1 MLSRAATSLTLFG
14 RHLERADHL
23 ARILGVH
30 VALSLDRA
38 DEPGPDFWKRF
49 VQLAGWPAGDTER
62 RDQATELVIAGTLG
76 PSVRSSVAAAR
87 LAAQAVRPSLPSELY
102 EHVNALHWRVQTAE
116 WQPDLYPLLYDVQMG
131 VRLADG
137 LLEDTM
143 LHDEARDFVRLGKF
157 VERAGNVTAIVT
169 TKSAELID
177 SPEDALEWTAVLKS
191 CFAFESYQARYSGG
205 VTPDHV
211 IECLVLDRAL
221 PRSARFSANAALE
234 AVIRIDGNGR
244 RSRPRRL
251 LTRFRAMFERADT
264 AAIAERP
271 RDIDAECRSLL
282 RQLEVALRET
292 YFHPSKVPT
301 SVSGDEGRAMP
312 QQQQQSDKPS

>member
-1 MLSRAATSLTLFG
+1 
-14 RHLERADHL
+14 
-23 ARILGVH
+23 
-30 VALSLDRA
+30 
-38 DEPGPDFWKRF
+38 
-49 VQLAGWPAGDTER
+49 
-62 RDQATELVIAGTLG
+62 
-76 PSVRSSVAAAR
+76 
-87 LAAQAVRPSLPSELY
+87 
-102 EHVNALHWRVQTAE
+102 
-116 WQPDLYPLLYDVQMG
+116 
-131 VRLADG
+131 
-137 LLEDTM
+137 
-143 LHDEARDFVRLGKF
+143 
-157 VERAGNVTAIVT
+157 
-169 TKSAELID
+169 
-177 SPEDALEWTAVLKS
+177 
-191 CFAFESYQARYSGG
+191 

-244 RSRPRRL
+244 RTRPRRL

-282 RQLEVALRET
+282 RQLEIALRET